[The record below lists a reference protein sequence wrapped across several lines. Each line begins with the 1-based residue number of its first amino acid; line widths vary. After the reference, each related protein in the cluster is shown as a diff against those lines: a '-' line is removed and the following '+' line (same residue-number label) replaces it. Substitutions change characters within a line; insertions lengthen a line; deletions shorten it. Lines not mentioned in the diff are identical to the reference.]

1 MPKFT
6 HAATE
11 HAKMCRGR
19 TASTMSGELLK
30 KHHVGNH
37 QDFDEHLVL
46 FTINHTKSLLFNFN
60 EIINKL
66 FEQRHHVRFRTVAS
80 YRRSV

>member
-19 TASTMSGELLK
+19 TSSTMSGELLK
-30 KHHVGNH
+30 KHHVSNH